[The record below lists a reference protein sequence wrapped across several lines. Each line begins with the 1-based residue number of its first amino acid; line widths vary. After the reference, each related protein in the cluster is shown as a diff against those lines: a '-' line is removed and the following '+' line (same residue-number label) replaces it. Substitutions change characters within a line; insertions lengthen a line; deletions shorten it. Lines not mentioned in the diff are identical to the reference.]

1 MRTLCIYEGAGT
13 EKLHPLVYMRPAYD
27 LRCGITTLRQKI
39 ARVYPGLPLALHCR
53 PYLADLVRQQNPGM
67 AVNALPEEDVLF
79 VDGRIIAGGGVPF
92 PAEGPDTVFVCRG
105 TMVAARVGA
114 AAAARL
120 AGNLPSLL
128 TEATFP
134 GLPRQEVEVKFV
146 TYPWD
151 IVHANGEQIVAD
163 FAVLTGGR
171 GSIKGNVY
179 PGAQLLAA
187 ESIFIDEGA
196 VVKPGVVLDAEGG
209 PIYIGKKAKIF
220 PNAVIEG
227 PAFIGEGS
235 MIKIGGKIYENTSI
249 GEVCKV
255 GGEVEGSIIHAYSNK
270 QHDGFLGHAYLG
282 MWVNLGA
289 DTNNSDLKNNYGSV
303 RVTINGEEVNSGSMF
318 VGLTMGDHSKSGIN
332 TMFNTGTVVGVSSN
346 VFGAGFP
353 PKYLPSFA
361 WGGAEG
367 VETYDVEKA
376 LEVAKRVMGRRKVQL
391 SEVEEKVLR
400 EVFAMTAWERR
411 PVKGTRPAGKKAGK
425 KSVRTPVKAKAK
437 GGKPARSKGKQG
449 KKRK

>member
-1 MRTLCIYEGAGT
+1 MTTLWMYEGAGT
-13 EKLHPLVYMRPAYD
+13 EKLHPLVYMRPVYD
-27 LRCGITTLRQKI
+27 LRCGITTLREKI
-39 ARVYPGLPLALHCR
+39 AGAYPGLPVALHCR
-53 PYLADLVRQQNPGM
+53 PYLADLVRQQNPGT
-67 AVNALPEEDVLF
+67 AVNVLPQGDVLF
-79 VDGRIIAGGGVPF
+79 IDGRIIAGAGLAIA
-92 PAEGPDTVFVCRG
+92 AEGPDTVFMCNG
-105 TMVAARVGA
+105 SMVAARVGA
-114 AAAARL
+114 AGLARFGGKVP
-120 AGNLPSLL
+120 ALL
-128 TEATFP
+128 TEASFS
-134 GLPRQEVEVKFV
+134 GLPREEVAVRMV

-151 IVHANGEQIVAD
+151 LVHANGEQIVAD
-163 FAVLTGGR
+163 FARLTGGR
-171 GSIKGNVY
+171 GAIKGTVY
-179 PGAQLLAA
+179 PGAQMLGA
-187 ESIFIDEGA
+187 ENIFIDEGA

-227 PAFIGEGS
+227 PACIGDGS
-235 MIKIGGKIYENTSI
+235 MIKIGAKIYENTSI

-303 RVTINGEEVNSGSMF
+303 RVMINGEEVNSGSLF

-353 PKYLPSFA
+353 PKYIPSFS

-367 VETYDVEKA
+367 VETYDIEKA
-376 LEVAKRVMGRRKVQL
+376 LEVARRVMGRRKIQL
-391 SEVEEKVLR
+391 SEVEENVLR
-400 EVFAMTAWERR
+400 HVLSLTARER
-411 PVKGTRPAGKKAGK
+411 GPA
-425 KSVRTPVKAKAK
+425 KSS
-437 GGKPARSKGKQG
+437 GGSKGKRAKVKPSAKRAPKRAGTRKRRG
-449 KKRK
+449 KK